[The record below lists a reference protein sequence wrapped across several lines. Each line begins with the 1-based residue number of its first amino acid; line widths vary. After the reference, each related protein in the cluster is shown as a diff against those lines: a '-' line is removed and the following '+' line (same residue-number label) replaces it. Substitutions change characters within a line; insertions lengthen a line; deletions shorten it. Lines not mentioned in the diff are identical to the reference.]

1 MMRYLVHSRDR
12 LFIKGYGLFFKINIS
27 KNFLIMLNNLE
38 QMHLKL
44 LQKVQFKKQQKQLVI
59 WLVTKLL
66 IELRKSQKLYHKII
80 QIKLQINMKN
90 KYLKKDMY
98 LQEKDTKLMM
108 N

>member
-1 MMRYLVHSRDR
+1 MMHYLVQSRNR
-12 LFIKGYGLFFKINIS
+12 IFVKGYGLFSKINIS

-44 LQKVQFKKQQKQLVI
+44 LQKELFKKQQKQLVI

-80 QIKLQINMKN
+80 QIKLQMNMKN
-90 KYLKKDMY
+90 TYLKKDMY
-98 LQEKDTKLMM
+98 L
-108 N
+108 